1 MSQPIIQVRNLSKA
15 YRLGMIGRQTL
26 QDEVQYWWH
35 RLHGRNPV
43 EHMGKVR
50 PGGLSVRPGAPG
62 RELFWALD
70 DVSFDVHQG
79 DVVGIIGRNG
89 AGKSTLL
96 KILSRITEPTS
107 GEAVIEGRWGSLLE
121 VGTGFHPDLTG
132 RENVYM
138 NGTILGMKKA
148 EIDRKFDEI
157 VAFAEVER
165 FMDTPVK
172 RYSSGMMVRLAFAV
186 AAHLETEILIVDE
199 VLAVGDQAF
208 QKKCMGKMGA
218 VASEGRTVLFVS
230 HQMNAVRNMCSRC
243 LWLDQGRLVA
253 AGDTEELVGRYMDFN
268 AGEAEWRAPETAE
281 GNPYFQPARLAV
293 VDPEGEPLRRDAGA
307 DEKVG
312 VLIEGVCRTP
322 RPDLILGFELLTASG
337 DSVFISQHTDT
348 EPARWP
354 PIRPGHNRLVA
365 WIPPHLLNEG
375 TYRIELVAFLHHSE
389 WIFRPRRNSP
399 SIKFHVHGGLSESP
413 HWIVARPGA
422 IAPLIPF
429 EALPPEPAT
438 PG

>member
-1 MSQPIIQVRNLSKA
+1 MSQPVIQVRNLSKA
-15 YRLGMIGRQTL
+15 YRLGTIGRQTL
-26 QDEVQYWWH
+26 QDEIQFWWH
-35 RLHGRNPV
+35 RLRGRNPV
-43 EHMGKVR
+43 EHMGKIR
-50 PGGLSVRPGAPG
+50 PGGLASRSGPPG

-107 GEAVIEGRWGSLLE
+107 GEATIEGRWGSLLE

-199 VLAVGDQAF
+199 VLAVGDAAF

-230 HQMNAVRNMCSRC
+230 HQMNAVRNMCTRC

-268 AGEAEWRAPETAE
+268 AGEAEWRAADVTG
-281 GNPYFQPARLAV
+281 GNPYFQPTRLAIA
-293 VDPEGEPLRRDAGA
+293 DGKGELLHRDARA
-307 DEKVG
+307 DELVG
-312 VLIEGVCRTP
+312 VLIEGVSRTP
-322 RPDLILGFELLTASG
+322 RPDLTLGFELITANG
-337 DSVFISQHTDT
+337 DSVFITKHTDS
-348 EPARWP
+348 EPSRWP
-354 PIRPGHNRLVA
+354 PIRAGHNRLVA

-375 TYRIELVAFLHHSE
+375 TYRIELTANLHHSE
-389 WIFRPRRNSP
+389 WICRPRVDAP
-399 SIKFHVHGGLSESP
+399 SVKFHVHGGLSDSP

-422 IAPLIPF
+422 IAPLIRF
-429 EALPPEPAT
+429 EALPPESAT